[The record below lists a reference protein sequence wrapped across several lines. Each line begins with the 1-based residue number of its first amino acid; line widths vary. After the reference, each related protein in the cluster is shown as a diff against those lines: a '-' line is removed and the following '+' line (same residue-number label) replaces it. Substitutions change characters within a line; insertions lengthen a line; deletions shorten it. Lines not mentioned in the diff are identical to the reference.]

1 MKCFGKFKISLAKE
15 FGGIMYKQVQLAY
28 FTIGNLDTE
37 FYTHTHTQTSPE
49 EQKQKEIYRYI

>member
-1 MKCFGKFKISLAKE
+1 MEVDKV
-15 FGGIMYKQVQLAY
+15 MYKKVQLAY

-37 FYTHTHTQTSPE
+37 FYTHTHTHTQTSPE